1 MTRLPRIL
9 YAVPQLPHVHLEIA
23 KAIQTLAAE
32 DDRRI
37 ENSVAPGQTCSDPGL
52 IAEIVRDACGF
63 CTRPVSIPMSRAFRL
78 VVLTAGSGLRRVA
91 VVPPR
96 YPEQSFPTP
105 RPTTTGYRA
114 PSTRPTTPRAWVT
127 IRARRLKSHPKF
139 RREFLATRQAINNF
153 LKAAAYW
160 LPQWISQLRR
170 SSSSP

>member
-52 IAEIVRDACGF
+52 IAEIVRDALRILHKTGF
-63 CTRPVSIPMSRAFRL
+63 NPDEPRVP
-78 VVLTAGSGLRRVA
+78 AGSPDGGQWTAEGGGSPSA
-91 VVPPR
+91 VPGAVLSDATPDNNWIPGAQYAANDAPGMGHNQGPPLEEPPEIPPR
-96 YPEQSFPTP
+96 
-105 RPTTTGYRA
+105 
-114 PSTRPTTPRAWVT
+114 V
-127 IRARRLKSHPKF
+127 
-139 RREFLATRQAINNF
+139 LATRQAINNF